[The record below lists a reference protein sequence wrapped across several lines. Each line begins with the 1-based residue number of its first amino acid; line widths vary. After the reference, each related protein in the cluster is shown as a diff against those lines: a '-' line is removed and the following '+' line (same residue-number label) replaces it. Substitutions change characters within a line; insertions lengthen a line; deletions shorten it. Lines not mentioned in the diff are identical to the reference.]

1 MRQKNLAKKKIDIVV
16 PSFNE
21 AGNVEILFN
30 RLKNVIPN
38 AYEYR
43 VIFVD
48 DGSVDGTLET
58 VESLTHKHPQVKY
71 ISFSKNFGHQIA
83 LKAGLDHSDAD
94 CTISLDADLQ
104 HPPELIPELI
114 ERWEA
119 GDKIVYTK
127 RIDNENV
134 GFFKKTTAKLFYKLL
149 NGLSGLDIDQGAAD
163 FRLLDRKVVDVL
175 KNFQE
180 RNLFI
185 RGMVTGIG
193 FKKSYIEYQPD
204 KRQWGKSK
212 YNLKRMFLF
221 ALDGI
226 TSFSVKP
233 LHIAT
238 IVGIISSLFSG
249 IYAIYAITMFFT
261 SEKTVSGWTSVL
273 VSVLF
278 MGGVQLI
285 VLGIL
290 GEYIGK
296 MFLQTKNRPSYI
308 IKESNLD

>member
-1 MRQKNLAKKKIDIVV
+1 MKSRRKKIDIVI

-21 AGNVEILFN
+21 EGNIVLLFN
-30 RLKNVIPN
+30 RLKNAIPKG
-38 AYEYR
+38 YQYR
-43 VIFVD
+43 LIFVD
-48 DGSVDGTLET
+48 DGSSDNTLREIKK
-58 VESLTHKHPQVKY
+58 LARKHSEVKY
-71 ISFSKNFGHQIA
+71 ITFSKNFGHQIA
-83 LKAGLDHSDAD
+83 LKAGLDYSEAD
-94 CTISLDADLQ
+94 CVLSLDADLQ

-114 ERWEA
+114 RRWEQ
-119 GDKIVYTK
+119 GDEIVYTK

-134 GFFKKTTAKLFYKLL
+134 GLFKKLTAKWFYNLL
-149 NGLSGLDIDQGAAD
+149 NGLSGLEIDQGAAD
-163 FRLLDRKVVDVL
+163 FRLLDKKVVNVF
-175 KNFQE
+175 KKFEE

-193 FKKSYIEYQPD
+193 FQKSFIEYEPE
-204 KRQWGKSK
+204 KRIWGKSK
-212 YNLKRMFLF
+212 YSFKRMFLF

-233 LHIAT
+233 LHLAT
-238 IVGIISSLFSG
+238 IAGALSSLFSG
-249 IYAIYAITMFFT
+249 LYAIYAIIMFFT
-261 SEKTVSGWTSVL
+261 SEKVVSGWASVL

-278 MGGVQLI
+278 MGGVQLL

-308 IKESNLD
+308 IKDSNL

>member
-1 MRQKNLAKKKIDIVV
+1 MAKKKKKIDIVV

-21 AGNVEILFN
+21 AGNVEVLFN

-48 DGSVDGTLET
+48 DGSVDGTLEA
-58 VESLTHKHPQVKY
+58 VESLTHKHSQVKY

-104 HPPELIPELI
+104 HPPELIPALI

-249 IYAIYAITMFFT
+249 LYAIYAITMFFT

-296 MFLQTKNRPSYI
+296 MFLQTKSRPNYI
-308 IKESNLD
+308 VKDSNL

>member
-1 MRQKNLAKKKIDIVV
+1 MKKKKKKIDIVV
-16 PSFNE
+16 PSYNE
-21 AGNVEILFN
+21 AGNVEVLFN

-38 AYEYR
+38 VYDYR

-48 DGSVDGTLET
+48 DGSTDGTLEA
-58 VESLTHKHPQVKY
+58 VEALTRKHSQVKY

-83 LKAGLDHSDAD
+83 LKAGLDHSNGD
-94 CTISLDADLQ
+94 CVVSLDADLQ

-114 ERWEA
+114 RRWEE
-119 GDKIVYTK
+119 GDDIVYTK
-127 RIDNENV
+127 RIDNDNV
-134 GFFKKTTAKLFYKLL
+134 GLFKKLTAKWFYNLL
-149 NGLSGLDIDQGAAD
+149 NGLSGLEIDQGAAD
-163 FRLLDRKVVDVL
+163 FRLLDKKVVDVF
-175 KNFQE
+175 KKFEE

-193 FKKSYIEYQPD
+193 FRKSFIEYEPE
-204 KRQWGKSK
+204 KRIWGKSK
-212 YNLKRMFLF
+212 YSLKRMFLF

-233 LHIAT
+233 LHLAT
-238 IVGIISSLFSG
+238 IAGVTFSFFSG
-249 IYAIYAITMFFT
+249 LYALYAIIIYFT

-290 GEYIGK
+290 GEYLGK
-296 MFLQTKNRPSYI
+296 MFLQTKNRPNYI
-308 IKESNLD
+308 VKDSNL

>member
-1 MRQKNLAKKKIDIVV
+1 MTKKKKTIDIVI

-21 AGNVEILFN
+21 EGNVAVLYQ
-30 RLKNVIPN
+30 RLKNVIPVSYN
-38 AYEYR
+38 FR
-43 VIFVD
+43 IIFVD
-48 DGSVDGTLET
+48 DGSSDETLSEIRKL
-58 VESLTHKHPQVKY
+58 SQRSSNIRF
-71 ISFSKNFGHQIA
+71 ISFSKNFGHQVA

-94 CTISLDADLQ
+94 CVISLDADLQ
-104 HPPELIPELI
+104 HPPELIPILI
-114 ERWEA
+114 QKWEE
-119 GDKIVYTK
+119 GNDIVYTK
-127 RIDNENV
+127 RMDNENV
-134 GFFKKTTAKLFYKLL
+134 GLFKKITARIFYSLL
-149 NGLSGLDIDQGAAD
+149 NGLSGLNIDQGAAD

-175 KNFQE
+175 KTFEE

-193 FKKSYIEYQPD
+193 FQKSFIEYQPE
-204 KRQWGKSK
+204 KRIWGKSK
-212 YNLKRMFLF
+212 YSLKRMFLF

-233 LHIAT
+233 LHLAT
-238 IVGIISSLFSG
+238 IAGVVFSLFSG
-249 IYAIYAITMFFT
+249 IYALYAIVIFFT
-261 SEKTVSGWTSVL
+261 SDKVVSGWTSVL

-296 MFLQTKNRPSYI
+296 MFLETKNRPNYI
-308 IKESNLD
+308 LKETNLKKKG

>member
-1 MRQKNLAKKKIDIVV
+1 MTVKKKNRKTIDIVI

-21 AGNVEILFN
+21 AGNVEVLFN

-38 AYEYR
+38 VYDYR

-48 DGSVDGTLET
+48 DGSIDGTLEA
-58 VESLTHKHPQVKY
+58 VEILASKYSQVKF

-83 LKAGLDHSDAD
+83 LKAGLDHSEAD

-104 HPPELIPELI
+104 HPPELIPALL

-134 GFFKKTTAKLFYKLL
+134 GFFKKTTARLFYKLL

-163 FRLLDRKVVDVL
+163 FRLLDRNVVEVL

-193 FKKSYIEYQPD
+193 FKKSYIEYRPD

-296 MFLQTKNRPSYI
+296 MFLQTKNRPGYI
-308 IKESNLD
+308 VEHSNLD

>member
-1 MRQKNLAKKKIDIVV
+1 MKNKKKKTIDIVI

-21 AGNVEILFN
+21 AGNVEALFN

-38 AYEYR
+38 FYDYR

-48 DGSVDGTLET
+48 DGSVDGTLEYI
-58 VESLTHKHPQVKY
+58 ERLAYKNPQVKY

-83 LKAGLDHSDAD
+83 LKAGLDYSDAD

-104 HPPELIPELI
+104 HPPELIPALI
-114 ERWEA
+114 ERWEK

-163 FRLLDRKVVDVL
+163 FRLLDRKVVNVL

-204 KRQWGKSK
+204 KRMWGKSK

-238 IVGIISSLFSG
+238 IAGIISSLFSG

-296 MFLQTKNRPSYI
+296 MFLQTKNRPGYI
-308 IKESNLD
+308 IKDSNLN